1 MIRAKFDNTEKFN
14 EKGKTLAEALN
25 YCIKGNPKPFDSK
38 RYLALTLSEEN
49 SDMVLLSGSI
59 DDIEIMICLAVH
71 NLLLNSPADMQVD
84 IISELK
90 DMLDA
95 TLKYSILK
103 GGR

>member
-14 EKGKTLAEALN
+14 EESKTLAEALN
-25 YCIKGNPKPFDSK
+25 YCIKGNPKPFNSK

-59 DDIEIMICLAVH
+59 DDIEGMICLAVH
-71 NLLLNSPADMQVD
+71 NLLLNLPADMHVD

-90 DMLDA
+90 NMLDA
-95 TLKYSILK
+95 TLKYLILE